1 MSRNQATE
9 RVVVG
14 VSGSVANLAALHA
27 GVEAARRLASPLV
40 AVLAWVPVGGEL
52 AYRRAPCPLLLR
64 VWHNAAR
71 DRLGRAFNDAFG
83 GLPDDVAIEGL
94 VIRGDAG
101 LVLTRFADHPSDL
114 LIVGAGRRLPWLH
127 GVRRYCLR
135 HARCPVQIVEPPA
148 MIHELRNRRWVERE
162 LRETMINP
170 AR

>member
-1 MSRNQATE
+1 MSSSQTTE

-27 GVEAARRLASPLV
+27 GAEAARRLAAPLV

-71 DRLGRAFNDAFG
+71 DRLGRAFDDAFG
-83 GLPDDVAIEGL
+83 GLPDDLAIEGL
-94 VIRGDAG
+94 AIRGAAG
-101 LVLTRFADHPSDL
+101 PVLTTFADHPSDL
-114 LIVGAGRRLPWLH
+114 LIAGAGRRAPWLH

-148 MIHELRNRRWVERE
+148 MIHELRNRRWLEGE
-162 LRETMINP
+162 LRQTISHP